1 MHFLV
6 HSSAGHLDRVRATVD
21 DPGADLLQLLG
32 DRAAAAAAVEEAVAA
47 RRLGEL
53 VFVAELGP
61 HAHGD
66 EEPAS

>member
-6 HSSAGHLDRVRATVD
+6 HSSAGHLGRVRASVD
-21 DPGADLLQLLG
+21 DPDAGLLQVLG
-32 DRAAAAAAVEEAVAA
+32 DRAAAAAAVEEAVAP
-47 RRLGEL
+47 RLGEL

>member
-6 HSSAGHLDRVRATVD
+6 HSSVGHLDRVRASVD
-21 DPGADLLQLLG
+21 DPEAGLLQVLG
-32 DRAAAAAAVEEAVAA
+32 DRAAAAAAVEKAVAA
-47 RRLGEL
+47 RLLGKL
-53 VFVAELGP
+53 VLVAELGP